1 MKNSYWI
8 TIAAAALVVGVL
20 LGYGIWGPNAARLPE
35 VEKELTAAQAKIAE
49 TQKKTGDL
57 ESNLGKVANE
67 ILFLEKDNTELK
79 EALENAAIL
88 EGQELKKIKIGY
100 PAISYNQIHIW
111 VAKDA
116 GIFKKYGLDAELI
129 FFRGGQ
135 LATQALVAG
144 DPPIVNI
151 GTLVQ
156 PGLQGHDMVL
166 IASSENAYYYSVV
179 SRPAISKIEHLK
191 GKRLGVSGFGSA
203 SHNAALILLRR
214 FNLEPNRDVAVVVAG
229 ATTERL
235 AGMESGRID
244 ATVLTPSEIP
254 RARKLGFVD
263 IYDMSEMGIEVQGN
277 GFATSRSF
285 IKNNRETIKAA
296 LKGYVEAL
304 YYIHNN
310 KEETKRVSAKY
321 MRSNDPDV
329 LEVTYTWFIRNV
341 AKKPYPTLKG
351 IQFLIDEIGGKLPQ
365 AKNARPEQF
374 VDLSLLQELEKEG
387 FFSEMGKRYP

>member
-1 MKNSYWI
+1 MKAYQQCI
-8 TIAAAALVVGVL
+8 VIFVVFL
-20 LGYGIWGPNAARLPE
+20 LFP
-35 VEKELTAAQAKIAE
+35 T
-49 TQKKTGDL
+49 
-57 ESNLGKVANE
+57 
-67 ILFLEKDNTELK
+67 
-79 EALENAAIL
+79 AAIL

-116 GIFKKYGLDAELI
+116 GLFKRYGLDAELI

-156 PGLQGHDMVL
+156 PGLQGHDVVL
-166 IASSENAYYYSVV
+166 IASSENTYYYSVV
-179 SRPAISKIEHLK
+179 TKPAVAKVEQLK
-191 GKRLGVSGFGSA
+191 DKRLGVSGFGSA

-285 IKNNRETIKAA
+285 IKSNRETIKAA

-304 YYIHNN
+304 HYIHHN

-329 LEVTYTWFIRNV
+329 LEATYTWFIRNV

>member
-1 MKNSYWI
+1 MKAYQQRI
-8 TIAAAALVVGVL
+8 VIFVVFL
-20 LGYGIWGPNAARLPE
+20 LLP
-35 VEKELTAAQAKIAE
+35 T
-49 TQKKTGDL
+49 
-57 ESNLGKVANE
+57 
-67 ILFLEKDNTELK
+67 
-79 EALENAAIL
+79 AAIL

-116 GIFKKYGLDAELI
+116 GLFKRYGLDAELI

-156 PGLQGHDMVL
+156 PGLQGHDVVL
-166 IASSENAYYYSVV
+166 IASSENTYYYSVV
-179 SRPAISKIEHLK
+179 TKPAVAKVEQLK
-191 GKRLGVSGFGSA
+191 DKRLGVSGFGSA

-285 IKNNRETIKAA
+285 IKSNRETIKAA

-304 YYIHNN
+304 HYIHHN

-329 LEVTYTWFIRNV
+329 LEATYTWFIRNV

>member
-1 MKNSYWI
+1 
-8 TIAAAALVVGVL
+8 
-20 LGYGIWGPNAARLPE
+20 
-35 VEKELTAAQAKIAE
+35 
-49 TQKKTGDL
+49 
-57 ESNLGKVANE
+57 
-67 ILFLEKDNTELK
+67 
-79 EALENAAIL
+79 
-88 EGQELKKIKIGY
+88 
-100 PAISYNQIHIW
+100 
-111 VAKDA
+111 
-116 GIFKKYGLDAELI
+116 
-129 FFRGGQ
+129 
-135 LATQALVAG
+135 
-144 DPPIVNI
+144 
-151 GTLVQ
+151 VQ
-156 PGLQGHDMVL
+156 PGLQGHDVVL
-166 IASSENAYYYSVV
+166 IASSENTYYYSVV
-179 SRPAISKIEHLK
+179 TKPAVAKVEQLK

-285 IKNNRETIKAA
+285 IKSNRETIKAA

-304 YYIHNN
+304 HYIHHN

-329 LEVTYTWFIRNV
+329 LEATYTWFIRNV

>member
-1 MKNSYWI
+1 MKAYQQCI
-8 TIAAAALVVGVL
+8 VIFVVFL
-20 LGYGIWGPNAARLPE
+20 LFP
-35 VEKELTAAQAKIAE
+35 T
-49 TQKKTGDL
+49 
-57 ESNLGKVANE
+57 
-67 ILFLEKDNTELK
+67 
-79 EALENAAIL
+79 AAIL

-116 GIFKKYGLDAELI
+116 GLFKRYGLDAELI

-156 PGLQGHDMVL
+156 PGLQGHDVVL
-166 IASSENAYYYSVV
+166 IASSENTYYYSVV
-179 SRPAISKIEHLK
+179 TKPAVAKVEQLK
-191 GKRLGVSGFGSA
+191 DKRLGVSGFGSA

-285 IKNNRETIKAA
+285 IKSNRETIRAA

-329 LEVTYTWFIRNV
+329 LEATYTWFIRNV

>member
-1 MKNSYWI
+1 MKACRRASI
-8 TIAAAALVVGVL
+8 FV
-20 LGYGIWGPNAARLPE
+20 
-35 VEKELTAAQAKIAE
+35 
-49 TQKKTGDL
+49 
-57 ESNLGKVANE
+57 
-67 ILFLEKDNTELK
+67 ILFLL
-79 EALENAAIL
+79 ARSAIL
-88 EGQELKKIKIGY
+88 EAQELKKIKIGY
-100 PAISYNQIHIW
+100 PAISYNQVHIW
-111 VAKDA
+111 VAKEA
-116 GIFKKYGLDAELI
+116 GLFKKHGLEVELV

-156 PGLQGHDMVL
+156 PGLQGHDVVL
-166 IASSENAYYYSVV
+166 IASSENTYYYSVV
-179 SRPAISKIEHLK
+179 TRPAIAKVEQLK

-214 FNLEPNRDVAVVVAG
+214 FNLEPNRDVTVVVAG

-244 ATVLTPSEIP
+244 ATLLTPSEIP
-254 RARKLGFVD
+254 RAKKQGFVE
-263 IYDMSEMGIEVQGN
+263 IYDMSELGIEVQGN

-285 IKNNRETIKAA
+285 IKSNRETIKAA

-304 YYIHNN
+304 YYIHRN
-310 KEETKRVSAKY
+310 KEETKKVSAKY
-321 MRSNDPDV
+321 MRSSDPDV
-329 LEVTYTWFIRNV
+329 LEATYTWFIRNV

-365 AKNARPEQF
+365 AKSAKPEQF

-387 FFSEMGKRYP
+387 FFVEMGKRYP